1 MRSKNSM
8 QQRGEDYDTRRFAE
22 GQAQPQD
29 LVAQYPYQRGQH
41 GRQRPRRL
49 DIFLHA
55 GRTVKLIGALLGD
68 RRIPLW
74 RKVAFFG
81 SIGAL
86 LFVLLFPDVLNEF
99 VMSTVLPL
107 VGTVLGVPIDAGF
120 DWVAFSMVVVSLL
133 RFFPAELVA
142 EHYRYIFSK

>member
-1 MRSKNSM
+1 MRSRNSM
-8 QQRGEDYDTRRFAE
+8 QQRDEGYDTGRFVE
-22 GQAQPQD
+22 GPAQEMP
-29 LVAQYPYQRGQH
+29 YPSRH
-41 GRQRPRRL
+41 GRRRPRRL

-55 GRTVKLIGALLGD
+55 GRTIKLIGALLGD

-74 RKVAFFG
+74 RKGAFFV

-107 VGTVLGVPIDAGF
+107 VGTVLGVPLDAGF
-120 DWVAFSMVVVSLL
+120 DWVAFSMVVVTLL

-142 EHYRYIFSK
+142 EHYRYIFNK